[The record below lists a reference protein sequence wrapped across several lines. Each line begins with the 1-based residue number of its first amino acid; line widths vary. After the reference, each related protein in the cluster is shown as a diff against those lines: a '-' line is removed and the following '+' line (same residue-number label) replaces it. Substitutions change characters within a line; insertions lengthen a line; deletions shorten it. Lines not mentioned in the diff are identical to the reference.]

1 MTDNGTI
8 EKEKAGDQSSAI
20 KYLGSSLWFGERSG
34 GIYETTKKEVEPDSQ
49 VQVGSITGK
58 PWAYWGH
65 DNNYPQRLINAV
77 KSDPVA
83 GLLEKKAAFHYG
95 KGLMFYNQDVDEEG
109 NEKITIVPNK
119 QVPKEILDFMKK
131 NKWKKFME
139 GCIADYE
146 WWHMYYVQ
154 YIFSNDG
161 KVVQIKWQ
169 RAKDIRPKKRN
180 PDTGEIDS
188 YFLSGF
194 WPLPIQTDKDW
205 QYAEI
210 PAIDIID
217 DTSNKSGIYCH
228 SSISIDKDYFNDP
241 AWHGITR
248 WLYIASKI
256 PRWVLAN
263 IDNSMN
269 LKYHVEIP
277 YKYFLD
283 RCPEDSTAYKTD
295 ADRQQA
301 ITDLIEKTFKK
312 MDQMLAGEKNVH
324 KAFYSFINL
333 LEDGQPAPG
342 WKINVLENNVKSEEW
357 LRAYGTAAIAMISGI
372 GLSPSIA
379 GSILPNGLGQGS
391 GSDLREQFNFYIQVM
406 TTRPREI
413 TLEPWEFI
421 KMRNGWPDDLHVGYR
436 DIVLQSVD
444 QNKSGNAVQNEQSP
458 TSDKQQS
465 NTMSV

>member
-1 MTDNGTI
+1 MSDNGTI
-8 EKEKAGDQSSAI
+8 ETVKKGDQASGI
-20 KYLGSSLWFGERSG
+20 KYLGSSLWFGERTG
-34 GIYETTKKEVEPDSQ
+34 GIYETTKQEVEPDSR
-49 VQVGSITGK
+49 VQLGSITGK
-58 PWAYWGH
+58 PWAFWGH
-65 DNNYPQRLINAV
+65 DNNYPQRLIDAV

-95 KGLMFYNQDVDEEG
+95 RGLMFFNKTVDDLG
-109 NEKITIVPNK
+109 NEKISIVPDEK
-119 QVPKEILDFMKK
+119 VPQEIHDFMVK
-131 NKWKKFME
+131 NNWKKFME
-139 GCIADYE
+139 GCINDYE
-146 WWHMYYVQ
+146 WWHMFYVQ
-154 YIFSNDG
+154 YITSNDG
-161 KVVQIKWQ
+161 KIIEVKWQ
-169 RAKDIRPKKRN
+169 RAKDIRPHKRN
-180 PDTGEIDS
+180 PKTGNIDA

-194 WPLPIQTDKDW
+194 WPLPIQTDEEW

-210 PAIDIID
+210 DAFDCFG
-217 DTSNKSGIYCH
+217 NKSGIYCH
-228 SSISIDKDYFNDP
+228 SSVSIDKDYFNDP

-256 PRWVLAN
+256 PRWILAN

-269 LKYHVEIP
+269 LKYHIEIP

-312 MDQMLAGEKNVH
+312 MDSMLAGEKNVH

-333 LEDGQPAPG
+333 LEDGTPAPG
-342 WKINVLENNVKSEEW
+342 WKINVLQNDVKSEEW

-379 GSILPNGLGQGS
+379 GSILPNGLGSGS

-413 TLEPWEFI
+413 TLEPWEII
-421 KMRNGWPDDLHVGYR
+421 KMRNGWPRELHVGYR

-458 TSDKQQS
+458 TSDNQS
-465 NTMSV
+465 KTMTV